1 MDLAEEQKLIRHM
14 HHVGERVFVKFES
27 WPLQEKGEILPCNE
41 PLTIIQN
48 KLFLIKSDCKLFY
61 MPMFPL
67 I

>member
-27 WPLQEKGEILPCNE
+27 WPLQEKGEILPCNG

-48 KLFLIKSDCKLFY
+48 KLFLLKSDCKLFY